1 MKRTNTGMIALCFLL
16 IMQTTYI
23 TAQDGYSDYRTLTS
37 KISALGKV
45 NPAVCSVR
53 SLVRTEGG
61 KEIWLLTIGT
71 GDAGTKPGIAVLGGI
86 EGNHLLGREIA
97 LGVAQSLVNN
107 ASSQEINQLLQKV
120 TFYIIPDVSPDAS
133 EQFFAS
139 VKYERLFNAR
149 PVDNDRDFTT
159 NEDPFDDLDGN
170 GIITLLRI
178 EDPSGRFVKSSEDER
193 IMVEADIAKG
203 ETGKY
208 IVISE
213 GIDNDGDDSFNED
226 GPGGVCFNRN
236 FTFNYE
242 EFGPGAGLHPVS
254 EPETKAVADFLYD
267 RFNIY
272 AVISFGPEDNLGQP
286 MKSQEQPRT
295 DRRITSIMKSD
306 EAVNKLV
313 SDKYHEITGLK
324 GAPQGK
330 PSPGNFMEW
339 AYFHYGRYSFSSP
352 GWWFPADKGKNA
364 GAEFLK
370 YAGSG
375 SDVFV
380 DWKEIAHPGFPGRK
394 TEAGGIKPF
403 VSTNPPSDSVGPIVE
418 RHYRF
423 VTEIAAMHP
432 ELVFSDVKVENAG
445 GNLFRVSLKIVN
457 MGVFATMA
465 EAGEMNMWT
474 RLPRI
479 SLETGKNQEVL
490 SGRKVQRIGRLTGGQ
505 SAEFSWLISGT
516 GQLKITAGAV
526 NTGTINTSLQLK

>member
-1 MKRTNTGMIALCFLL
+1 MKRTNTGMIAVCFLL
-16 IMQTTYI
+16 IMQTMYLS
-23 TAQDGYSDYRTLTS
+23 AQDGYSDYKALTA
-37 KISALGKV
+37 KISALGKA
-45 NPAVCSVR
+45 NPSVCSAT

-61 KEIWLLTIGT
+61 KEIWLLTIGSGDT
-71 GDAGTKPGIAVLGGI
+71 GSKPGIAVLGGI

-97 LGVAQSLVNN
+97 FGVARSLVTN
-107 ASSQEINQLLQKV
+107 ASSPEVSQLLQKV

-133 EQFFAS
+133 DQFFAPL
-139 VKYERLFNAR
+139 KYERLFNAR

-170 GIITLLRI
+170 GIITLVRI
-178 EDPSGRFVKSSEDER
+178 EDPSGRFVKSSDDER

-213 GIDNDGDDSFNED
+213 GIDNDGDDRFNED

-242 EFGPGAGLHPVS
+242 EFGPGAGLHAVS

-267 RFNIY
+267 RFNIF

-286 MKSQEQPRT
+286 MKAQEQPRT
-295 DRRITSIMKSD
+295 DRRFTSILKTD

-313 SDKYHEITGLK
+313 SDKYHNITGLK
-324 GAPQGK
+324 GAPQAK

-352 GWWFPADKGKNA
+352 GWWYPVEKGKNA

-370 YAGSG
+370 FAGSG
-375 SDVFV
+375 ADVFV
-380 DWKEIAHPGFPGRK
+380 PWREITHPGFPGK
-394 TEAGGIKPF
+394 KAEAGGIKPF
-403 VSTNPPSDSVGPIVE
+403 VMINPPADSVGPIVE

-423 VTEIAAMHP
+423 VAEVAAMRP
-432 ELVFSDVKVENAG
+432 DLEFSDVKVENTG

-457 MGVFATMA
+457 KGVFATLT

-474 RLPRI
+474 RLARI
-479 SLETGKNQEVL
+479 SLEPGKNQEII

-505 SAEFSWLISGT
+505 AAEFSWLVSGS

-526 NTGTINTSLQLK
+526 NTGTINSTLQLK